1 MCEYGQTVPVPAG
14 QVAAFLDRPGVA
26 DDQVLALNSSMIR
39 SGGNGAELL
48 LLDFAVPVSPEA
60 QAELLHMLTHCGWA
74 GWLLVSGASY
84 HFIGREPMSLERW
97 RRAMARALL
106 IPGIDYRCTGHAL
119 YGDRGAVRLT
129 TCPAK
134 PTEPYVVGVLPGAR

>member
-1 MCEYGQTVPVPAG
+1 VTLS
-14 QVAAFLDRPGVA
+14 AFLDQPGLGA
-26 DDQVLALNSSMIR
+26 DQVLALNSSMLR
-39 SGGNGAELL
+39 SGGVGAELL
-48 LLDFAVPVSPEA
+48 LLDFSVSPSDDA
-60 QAELLHMLTHCGWA
+60 QAELLHMLAHCGWA

-84 HFIGREPMSLERW
+84 HFLGREPMSLPKW

-119 YGDRGAVRLT
+119 YGERGAVRLT

-134 PTEPYVVGVLPGAR
+134 PTEPYAVGVLPGGR